1 MSKLVSPEDLIARV
15 PAWQGRDVSYR
26 VLHGGLANRSY
37 LVTVDGQRY
46 VAKALNQS
54 MDDFSLMIPVA
65 DVCRNTVAAGESGV
79 GARVRWEIP
88 EVNGL
93 VLEFIDGVTLSTAD
107 LSKPDYIPRLGR
119 AVRALHLRTRP
130 FGNEISIWKFLDD
143 YLGLVEQHG
152 LTTPEG
158 LLELL
163 PEVRAAQAAIAQ
175 RRPALVPSHNDL
187 LPLNIMDDGE
197 IRLIDYDFSGMN
209 DPCFDLGD
217 LAMEGDYDDDQLAR
231 LCEAYFGGHEPVA
244 LARAG
249 LLGVAAQYTWALL
262 FVGMHYLL
270 PEAPDAEF
278 DYFAEAESRWA
289 WARARLADPGY
300 GALLDRAAGR

>member
-1 MSKLVSPEDLIARV
+1 MSQLTGPEEIIERV

-26 VLHGGLANRSY
+26 LLHGGLANRSY
-37 LVTVDGQRY
+37 LVTVDGERY

-65 DVCRNTVAAGESGV
+65 DVCRNTVAAGEAGV
-79 GARVRWEIP
+79 GARVLCEIP

-93 VLEFIDGVTLSTAD
+93 VLEFIDGATLATDD
-107 LSKPDYIPRLGR
+107 LSKPDNITRLGR
-119 AVRALHLRTRP
+119 AVRRLHQGARP
-130 FGNEISIWKFLDD
+130 FGNEISIWAFLDD
-143 YLGLVEQHG
+143 YLALAERHA
-152 LTTPEG
+152 LPTPEG

-163 PEVRAAQAAIAQ
+163 PLVQRARTAIAE

-197 IRLIDYDFSGMN
+197 IRLIDYDFSGLN

-217 LAMEGDYDDDQLAR
+217 LAMEGDFDPDQLAR

-244 LARAG
+244 VARAG
-249 LLGVAAQYTWALL
+249 LLGIAAQYTWALL

-270 PEAPDAEF
+270 TEAPAEGF
-278 DYFAEAESRWA
+278 DYLAEAESRWA
-289 WARARLADPGY
+289 WARAKLSEPGF
-300 GALLDRAAGR
+300 GVLIDRSAGR